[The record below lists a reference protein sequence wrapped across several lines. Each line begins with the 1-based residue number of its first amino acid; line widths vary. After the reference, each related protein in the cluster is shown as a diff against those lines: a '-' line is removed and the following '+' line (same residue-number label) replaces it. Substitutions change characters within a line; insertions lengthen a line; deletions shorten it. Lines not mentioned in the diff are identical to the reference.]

1 MDKVSHH
8 IFQVLKNSLKFLLF
22 LGMFGVIGEGREA
35 STEFYNKWVEEVKNS
50 VPKERL
56 LIFNVKEGWKPL
68 CEFLD
73 VPIPDQP
80 FPRTNDTQSLRGLL
94 KKGSFMANIA
104 LFGLVLVFGL
114 VAYTFKDSLYAM
126 FDSYFKK

>member
-1 MDKVSHH
+1 MLFNFCNTSFS
-8 IFQVLKNSLKFLLF
+8 FQGVY
-22 LGMFGVIGEGREA
+22 GVIGEGREV
-35 STEFYNKWVEEVKNS
+35 STEFYNKWVEEVKKT

-68 CEFLD
+68 CDFLE

-94 KKGSFMANIA
+94 KKDSFMANTV
-104 LFGLVLVFGL
+104 LLGLVIVFGV
-114 VAYTFKDSLYAM
+114 VAYTFKDSLYAL
-126 FDSYFKK
+126 FDSFVKKIN